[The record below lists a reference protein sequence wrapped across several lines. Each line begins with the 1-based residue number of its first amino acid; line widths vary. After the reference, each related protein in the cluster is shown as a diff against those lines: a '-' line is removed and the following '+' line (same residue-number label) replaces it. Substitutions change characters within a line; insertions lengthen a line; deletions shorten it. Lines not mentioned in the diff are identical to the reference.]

1 MVLILVVVLVDYTR
15 VEIKQ
20 MLGLVGEH
28 SVERW
33 LAISPLP
40 GLIRRLVLASVL
52 GPHSLDNISEVS
64 LYEGP
69 ELADGVL
76 LHDGI
81 PGASLQHV
89 VSLKELLPEERVLRQ
104 HLHALVGEQGHQVF
118 GLLLEVVY
126 GVGQSHVFDVL
137 FLKLMRL
144 LHLLDFT
151 LERLDVFRVVLDL
164 RGLCLELMLGLLA
177 DVRRLPL
184 QRWPHLPEAETP
196 RCEARRLQHLL
207 LLLFLRHP
215 VLDCVQEIPV
225 PAAGILAPLVVLGDY
240 DGVGVLIVLGVD
252 VPPEVDPTGLRVER
266 AGRRGVLIRRVG
278 IARVRAVLL
287 EVRIDFPLSVW
298 VSELVVLSVQ
308 SVLSIPGLLLEPTIV
323 SVAVQDPVLL
333 SESLFGLNLG
343 PPSLS
348 SLVEIRLDRCYV
360 AIYVI
365 SKCQV
370 SHSLLVCGG
379 AEHDSSEIL
388 EGLLVS
394 SFGIFNQFCL
404 SNTLVS

>member
-1 MVLILVVVLVDYTR
+1 VVLILVVVLVDYTR